1 MRTVLY
7 FMIILLGCYVVI
19 ASMLTK
25 CNNQLVL
32 LGQTS

>member
-1 MRTVLY
+1 
-7 FMIILLGCYVVI
+7 MIILLRCYVVI

-32 LGQTS
+32 LGQTPQY